1 MSSDENSQ
9 KLSGQQQRIL
19 KLLFKFRFVS
29 AGLLADVMG
38 IRREGVYQVLEQLVS
53 KGLVTKVYKEEWRID
68 RKPAYY

>member
-9 KLSGQQQRIL
+9 KLTGQQQRIL

-38 IRREGVYQVLEQLVS
+38 IRREGVYQVLEQLV
-53 KGLVTKVYKEEWRID
+53 TKSGNS
-68 RKPAYY
+68 